1 MSLNPNNSAHPW
13 QLPCSFLQPLLKL
26 DITDLSQLL
35 GAACSKTK
43 VTFNAMQPVRMSL
56 PIKGLMYRWQCDL
69 FGPYPESGDWNYV
82 YINNYYNN
90 IYFNIYITIIILYND
105 ITMIEF
111 LPAEFSFLDYEGVR
125 EDQDK

>member
-1 MSLNPNNSAHPW
+1 MSLGYAH
-13 QLPCSFLQPLLKL
+13 LLV
-26 DITDLSQLL
+26 DRTLSGCEGG
-35 GAACSKTK
+35 GASVRCSKTN

-90 IYFNIYITIIILYND
+90 IYFNIYILQLLYCITI
-105 ITMIEF
+105 
-111 LPAEFSFLDYEGVR
+111 
-125 EDQDK
+125 